1 MSRQPAADTR
11 PVMST
16 TWKPPS
22 RWETTLT
29 WTITVLAGPLTV
41 LIAWIAWLLFNLL
54 IVKWHGLDGLKST
67 PAIARAFR
75 PREWLLQAQAPS
87 LPSLGQPGPAPGLNP
102 GCEASSNADEQR

>member
-16 TWKPPS
+16 TLKPPI

-54 IVKWHGLDGLKST
+54 IAKWHGLDGLKST
-67 PAIARAFR
+67 PAIARAFS
-75 PREWLLQAQAPS
+75 PREWLLQARAPG
-87 LPSLGQPGPAPGLNP
+87 LHTPGQPNPAPGRNP
-102 GCEASSNADEQR
+102 GSALGSKRR